1 MKLDKPSLP
10 SMLAAAPPPPA
21 AAAAPPE
28 VDDDEGPMVWYH
40 EGPPEL
46 TTARYWIA
54 DYSISKYGV
63 AARVSLILIV
73 FFLSCFRAQARLQKA
88 REEAQK
94 PGPEKAARIQNL
106 HKKLRV

>member
-1 MKLDKPSLP
+1 MKLDKPSFP

-21 AAAAPPE
+21 AAAAPE

-54 DYSISKYGV
+54 DYSISKYSV
-63 AARVSLILIV
+63 AARVSLILIM
-73 FFLSCFRAQARLQKA
+73 FSFLVSEPRLDYRKLE
-88 REEAQK
+88 RK
-94 PGPEKAARIQNL
+94 HRNL
-106 HKKLRV
+106 DQRRQLEFKICTRS

>member
-21 AAAAPPE
+21 AAAPE
-28 VDDDEGPMVWYH
+28 VDDDEGPVVWYH

-54 DYSISKYGV
+54 DYSISKCS
-63 AARVSLILIV
+63 AA
-73 FFLSCFRAQARLQKA
+73 A
-88 REEAQK
+88 
-94 PGPEKAARIQNL
+94 
-106 HKKLRV
+106 